1 MNSNDSAPPGANDG
15 ARLNLTRAR
24 DTIGEAWGLG
34 RPLTKAEL
42 ARALHLSPDNGADY
56 LGRIER
62 GSARP
67 SGPIEVAVAAF
78 LAGHVPAGLRAIVKP
93 GYPRGPVR

>member
-1 MNSNDSAPPGANDG
+1 MDSNCNAPPGANNG

-34 RPLTKAEL
+34 RSLTKAEL
-42 ARALHLSPDNGADY
+42 ARALRLTPDY
-56 LGRIER
+56 LGRLE
-62 GSARP
+62 GGAP
-67 SGPIEVAVAAF
+67 MSGPVLVAIKALLWGYPPDNMDDV
-78 LAGHVPAGLRAIVKP
+78 IKP